1 MPEGRGEA
9 GRLDVGAFADGTG
22 LDDVGEAA
30 GLDADGRADAGEGL
44 ARRVVRAGVGVGLR
58 LGLGFGFVDTDVP
71 PCWDDPAGGAGGGRT
86 SR

>member
-22 LDDVGEAA
+22 PDDVCEAA

-44 ARRVVRAGVGVGLR
+44 ARRVVRAGVGVGL
-58 LGLGFGFVDTDVP
+58 GLGFGFVDTDVP
-71 PCWDDPAGGAGGGRT
+71 PCWDDPAGEVGGGRT

>member
-1 MPEGRGEA
+1 M
-9 GRLDVGAFADGTG
+9 GAFADGTG

-30 GLDADGRADAGEGL
+30 GLDTDGRPDVGEGL

-58 LGLGFGFVDTDVP
+58 LGLGFGLTDVP
-71 PCWDDPAGGAGGGRT
+71 PCWDDPAAEVGGGRT